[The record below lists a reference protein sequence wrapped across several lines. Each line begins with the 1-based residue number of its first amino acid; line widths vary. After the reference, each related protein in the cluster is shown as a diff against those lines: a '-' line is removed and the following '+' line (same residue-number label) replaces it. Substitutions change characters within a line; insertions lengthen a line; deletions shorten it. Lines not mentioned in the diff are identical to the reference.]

1 MRLSK
6 PRSPWLQFD
15 RLAMA
20 ACLLLLATTVTAA
33 EGPDTSLLADPEVPS
48 QESVAHELLEIQRH
62 LGGSIVSDRRA
73 LRGIPSSLSVE
84 QAEATDFPDAVGQ
97 FRSDFS
103 GSQATLKSAN
113 PSARTVKSLRDAAWQ
128 LDLSAEKLERSE
140 LYKQADALRNLAQQ
154 FRLDARAIFAQP
166 GE

>member
-33 EGPDTSLLADPEVPS
+33 EGPDTSLLTDPEVPS

-73 LRGIPSSLSVE
+73 LRGIPSSSIE

-97 FRSDFS
+97 LRSGFP

-113 PSARTVKSLRDAAWQ
+113 PSARTVKSLRNAAWQ